1 MGSVAVGGNV
11 IELVEEHVSAF
22 NARDVGRLLAGL
34 SGEVVWQTGSD
45 TFIGLDQVGCLLRDS
60 AGLLPV
66 LEIKSVFADGER
78 AAVEMTE
85 RYRHEGQ
92 THEVPIAVFFS
103 FTREL
108 ISRVKVFREGSAD
121 P

>member
-1 MGSVAVGGNV
+1 MRSVAAGDVT
-11 IELVEEHVSAF
+11 ELVEEHVSAF
-22 NARDVGRLLAGL
+22 NAGDVARVLAGL
-34 SGEVVWQTGSD
+34 SEEVVWQTGSD
-45 TFIGLDQVGCLLRDS
+45 TFVGLDQVGDLLRGS
-60 AGLLPV
+60 AALLPV
-66 LEIKSVFADGER
+66 LEIKSVLADGER

-85 RYRHEGQ
+85 RYRYEGQ

>member
-1 MGSVAVGGNV
+1 M
-11 IELVEEHVSAF
+11 
-22 NARDVGRLLAGL
+22 LAGL
-34 SGEVVWQTGSD
+34 SEEVVWQTGLD
-45 TFIGLDQVGCLLRDS
+45 TFIGLDQVGGLLRDS

-66 LEIKSVFADGER
+66 LEIKSVLADGER

-85 RYRHEGQ
+85 RYSHEGQ
-92 THEVPIAVFFS
+92 PHEVPIAVFYS